1 MSDKEQDLD
10 EDLLALAG
18 AGSDSE
24 SNSAYSPEQEVSRK
38 SKKIVNDSEDENNE
52 SDGEQLLNPYPLED
66 KFKDEADRA
75 RLLGLS
81 EMEREAILYERSQE
95 VIKLKE
101 KHLLSLRAKQS
112 QLEKTAR
119 EGPKSSKTNKLS
131 ELKKQREQKSKRQRS
146 DEYSDEEDDYRYE
159 EVGDNDDIEMS
170 DNYIDEDDAVFVEP
184 KKSSRSQELSKPATL
199 SDINKIIFGR
209 TAMSKYWYYP
219 EFDDVVK
226 GMYLRLNTG
235 SGGNGFSFYKVV
247 EVLGSQRIQG
257 SAYGLNS
264 KENNCDMYLKVA
276 FPNQKEMVRPL
287 FVFSDSPITHPEFD
301 LFLGE
306 LDAEGLS
313 VMDLRDVD
321 YKYHQLKE
329 MSSRSLSNDEVN
341 SIVKMKQSLS
351 SNTGFN
357 TVLKKAQLQEEL
369 EEARDAHDHERVAR
383 IEAELKSI
391 GAESVVAS
399 KASSSMLKID
409 QRNKKLNNRF
419 IRKAEMAAVEK
430 RKLRGTSESDPFY
443 RLATTARMFYKSP
456 NLGADDSNQPKTK
469 AELEEEA
476 KQEKKLEMEKL
487 ESMVKSNYR
496 NGGLDRIISKIDF
509 DFDLEFF

>member
-38 SKKIVNDSEDENNE
+38 SKKIVNDSEDENND

-159 EVGDNDDIEMS
+159 EVGDNDDVEMS

-235 SGGNGFSFYKVV
+235 SGGNGFSPYKVV
-247 EVLGSQRIQG
+247 EVLGSQRIKG

-287 FVFSDSPITHPEFD
+287 FVFSDSSITHPEFD
-301 LFLGE
+301 LFLRE

-321 YKYHQLKE
+321 Y
-329 MSSRSLSNDEVN
+329 
-341 SIVKMKQSLS
+341 
-351 SNTGFN
+351 
-357 TVLKKAQLQEEL
+357 KKAQLQEEL

-443 RLATTARMFYKSP
+443 RLATTARMFYKSA

-476 KQEKKLEMEKL
+476 KQEKKLEMQKL

-509 DFDLEFF
+509 DFDLEL